1 VIENIFLKKLPEAV
15 REDNRIAL
23 SQGFDSVSQSIL
35 NLKPLSEP
43 KKFYFGNEAV
53 SLGAMDSGLE
63 FYSAYPMTPAS
74 SLIDVISEDPRVTFF
89 Q

>member
-1 VIENIFLKKLPEAV
+1 MIENTFLKKLPEAV

-23 SQGFDSVSQSIL
+23 SQGFDSVTESVL

-53 SLGAMDSGLE
+53 SLGAIES
-63 FYSAYPMTPAS
+63 
-74 SLIDVISEDPRVTFF
+74 
-89 Q
+89 